1 MIKKNI
7 AVLIDLE
14 LSKKSGGHVK
24 FWERI
29 CESIKQY
36 PLDIKLNLFFLG
48 KKEEKIRFSKSIN
61 FNILKPIF
69 STKFLRFFGID
80 ADYTDLFPIN
90 LRLFFQLRRFDLIHT
105 TDQLFTMSR
114 TARLASKIWKIPLTT
129 SYHTDATSYT
139 KYYVLKIFSKLPF
152 LLKYIIIDKI
162 KLHEIIAKNQKKK
175 IINYFLSVKQIM
187 IDDKILN
194 DYFCLKNKKSIHLQR
209 GINKNIFKK
218 KKINKEKTLEK
229 FSLPKKK
236 IIIFFC
242 GRIHRLKG
250 VFFLAEIHKE
260 LENKG
265 VDVVTVLAGEDF
277 EGDECKKIG
286 GDNLIVINYLN
297 QNEISSFMNICDFF
311 VFPSLYETGPQVV
324 LEAKA
329 CEAVCIVSPDGG
341 GKRIKHN
348 IDGIIM
354 EKYSSKVWCNE
365 IIKLLDNSKKTNTI
379 KKNLKKSKNQATWKD
394 IFFKCFYNSWKKIL

>member
-139 KYYVLKIFSKLPF
+139 KYYVLKI
-152 LLKYIIIDKI
+152 
-162 KLHEIIAKNQKKK
+162 
-175 IINYFLSVKQIM
+175 
-187 IDDKILN
+187 
-194 DYFCLKNKKSIHLQR
+194 
-209 GINKNIFKK
+209 
-218 KKINKEKTLEK
+218 
-229 FSLPKKK
+229 
-236 IIIFFC
+236 
-242 GRIHRLKG
+242 
-250 VFFLAEIHKE
+250 
-260 LENKG
+260 
-265 VDVVTVLAGEDF
+265 
-277 EGDECKKIG
+277 
-286 GDNLIVINYLN
+286 
-297 QNEISSFMNICDFF
+297 
-311 VFPSLYETGPQVV
+311 
-324 LEAKA
+324 
-329 CEAVCIVSPDGG
+329 
-341 GKRIKHN
+341 
-348 IDGIIM
+348 
-354 EKYSSKVWCNE
+354 
-365 IIKLLDNSKKTNTI
+365 
-379 KKNLKKSKNQATWKD
+379 
-394 IFFKCFYNSWKKIL
+394 